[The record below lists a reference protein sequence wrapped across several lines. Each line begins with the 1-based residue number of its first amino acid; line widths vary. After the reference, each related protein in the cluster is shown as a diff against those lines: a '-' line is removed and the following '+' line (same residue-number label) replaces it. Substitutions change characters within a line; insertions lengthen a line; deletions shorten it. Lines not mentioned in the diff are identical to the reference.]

1 MDYWD
6 DLVADFLVFYR
17 IGLNPGLGCPLS
29 IDDIDGPTFFAL
41 AHRVPAY
48 GGVMAAR
55 MAEQQQGPTAPT
67 PQGERR
73 VVPSSRAALTA
84 ELGDLI
90 EVSSG

>member
-1 MDYWD
+1 M
-6 DLVADFLVFYR
+6 FYR
-17 IGLNPGLGCPLS
+17 IGLGCPLT
-29 IDDIDGPTFFAL
+29 IDDLHAPEFFAL

-55 MAEQQQGPTAPT
+55 MAAQQQGPTAPT
-67 PQGERR
+67 YQGERR

-90 EVSSG
+90 EVSTGG

>member
-17 IGLNPGLGCPLS
+17 IGLGCPLT
-29 IDDIDGPTFFAL
+29 IDDLDAPTFFRL

-55 MAEQQQGPTAPT
+55 MAAQQQDTTAPT
-67 PQGERR
+67 YRGERR
-73 VVPSSRAALTA
+73 VVPSTRAALVA

-90 EVSSG
+90 EVSAGG